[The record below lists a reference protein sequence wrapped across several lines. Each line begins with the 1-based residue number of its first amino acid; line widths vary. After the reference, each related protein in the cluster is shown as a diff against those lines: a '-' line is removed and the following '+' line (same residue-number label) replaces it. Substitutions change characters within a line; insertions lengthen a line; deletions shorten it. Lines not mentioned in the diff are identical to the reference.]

1 VNTETIS
8 ASPQLSLDALKRN
21 RRGIGV
27 SAVLSCILLMYL
39 GVTYGWRQS
48 ALFLVG
54 ITAGVSLYH
63 AAFGFTAA
71 WREVVKTGR
80 GAGLRAQMVM
90 FAVTVLV
97 FVPLIAQGELGGISL
112 RGSVA
117 PVNIAVVC
125 GAFLFGLGMQMG
137 GGCASG
143 TLYTAGGGSTRMLV
157 TLAAFIAGSLI
168 GTWHWPA
175 WQGVPGF
182 APFSLLENFGAI
194 AAVLLSLL
202 MFALIYAATT
212 VYERHRQGS
221 LEADQ
226 PTDRPRS
233 WLSGPWPVVAG
244 GVALAGVNIATLMLA
259 GRPWGVTSAFALWGA
274 KIATVLGMDVSTW
287 AYWARPGSAS
297 ALDQSIFVDIT
308 SVMNIGIMLGALLAA
323 GLARKFSPVLKIPMR
338 SLVAAVIGGLLL
350 GYGARIGFG
359 CNIGAYF
366 SGISSTSLHGWLW
379 FVAAF
384 TGSTLGT
391 RIRPFFG
398 LS

>member
-1 VNTETIS
+1 MNTETIS

>member
-1 VNTETIS
+1 MNTESITVS
-8 ASPQLSLDALKRN
+8 SNLSLETLTRN

-27 SAVLSCILLMYL
+27 SAVLSCILLTYL

-54 ITAGVSLYH
+54 IMAGISLYH
-63 AAFGFTAA
+63 AAFGFTSA

-80 GAGLRAQMVM
+80 GAGLRAQMIM
-90 FAVTVLV
+90 FAVTVLF

-182 APFSLLENFGAI
+182 APFSLLENFGATVAI
-194 AAVLLSLL
+194 LISLV
-202 MFALIYAATT
+202 MFALVWMATAAW
-212 VYERHRQGS
+212 ERRQHGS
-221 LEADQ
+221 LATESD
-226 PTDRPRS
+226 TDRPGS
-233 WLSGPWPVVAG
+233 WLTGPWPVVAG
-244 GVALAGVNIATLMLA
+244 AVALAGVNIATLMLA

-323 GLARKFSPVLKIPMR
+323 GLALKFSPVLKIPIR

-384 TGSTLGT
+384 AGSILGT